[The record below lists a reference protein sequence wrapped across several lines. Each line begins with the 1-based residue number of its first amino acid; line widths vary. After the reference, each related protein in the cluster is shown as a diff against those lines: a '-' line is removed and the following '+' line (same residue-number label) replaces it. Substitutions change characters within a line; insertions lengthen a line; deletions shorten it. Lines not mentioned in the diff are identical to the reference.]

1 VNGLASPNPRYSA
14 GPALHREHLE
24 RIRRAALS
32 AVDPA
37 AAVRKSLSLDG
48 NALSIGTTAWEV
60 PPERPVTLLA
70 AGKAAVPMAGAAAE
84 ILGARLGAGVV
95 VTRRGQGSS
104 ARLPDRLALFEAGH
118 PVPDTEGVAAVGA
131 IEKALSGKKEDD
143 VVIALLSGGASALL
157 PDPAT
162 GLTLEDL
169 QVTTG
174 LLLRSG
180 APIGELNAVRKHLA
194 RLKGGRL
201 AHLVAPARLGVL
213 LLSDVVGDPLDVIAS
228 GPTAPDPTTFADA
241 REILERRGLLS
252 RTPEPVR
259 RHLEAGLAGKLAETP
274 KPGDPLFSRVANV
287 VVGSCRLAAEAAA
300 REAEALGYR
309 TLLLTTFVEG
319 EARDVVRVAVA
330 IGRSILAD
338 GLPLPAPACLV
349 WGGETTVTV
358 RGAGMGGR
366 NQEQALAAALALEG
380 TEELTLMTLATDGSD
395 GPTDAAG
402 GIVDGSTAAAIRAG
416 GVDPVQALGEND
428 SYHALDAGR
437 ALLRTGP
444 TGTNVNDLLVLLA
457 GSPD

>member
-1 VNGLASPNPRYSA
+1 MGALD
-14 GPALHREHLE
+14 PAVHREHLE

-37 AAVRKSLSLDG
+37 AAVRRFLSRNGSSLR
-48 NALSIGTTAWEV
+48 IGRTAWDLLQD
-60 PPERPVTLLA
+60 RPVTLLA

-84 ILGARLGAGVV
+84 VLGDRLGAGVV
-95 VTRRGQGSS
+95 VTRRGQGSGT
-104 ARLPDRLALFEAGH
+104 RLPDRLDLFEAGH
-118 PVPDTEGVAAVGA
+118 PVPDAEGVAAVGA
-131 IEKALSGKKEDD
+131 IEMALAGKKEGD

-157 PDPAT
+157 PDPAV

-201 AHLVAPARLGVL
+201 AGLVAPARLGVL
-213 LLSDVVGDPLDVIAS
+213 LLSDVVGDALDVIAS
-228 GPTAPDPTTFADA
+228 GPTAPDRTTFADA
-241 REILERRGLLS
+241 WRVLEQRGLLS
-252 RTPEPVR
+252 RIPESVR
-259 RHLEAGLAGKLAETP
+259 RHLEAGLAGNVAETP

-287 VVGSCRLAAEAAA
+287 VVGSCRLAAAAAA
-300 REAEALGYR
+300 REAEALGYS

-319 EARDVVRVAVA
+319 EAREVVRVAVA
-330 IGRSILAD
+330 IGRGVLAD
-338 GLPLPAPACLV
+338 GLPLPPPACLV

-358 RGAGMGGR
+358 RGAGKGGR
-366 NQEQALAAALALEG
+366 NQEQALAAALALDGIEG
-380 TEELTLMTLATDGSD
+380 LTLMTLATDGSD

-402 GIVDGSTAAAIRAG
+402 GIVDGATAAAIRAG
-416 GVDPVQALGEND
+416 GVDPVRALDEND

-437 ALLRTGP
+437 ALLKTGP

-457 GSPD
+457 GNVG